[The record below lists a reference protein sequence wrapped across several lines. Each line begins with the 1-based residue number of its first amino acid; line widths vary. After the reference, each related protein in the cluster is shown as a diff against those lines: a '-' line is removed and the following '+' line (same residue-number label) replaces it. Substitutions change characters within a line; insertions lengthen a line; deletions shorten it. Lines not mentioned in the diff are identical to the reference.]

1 MSKPFKDSLLAS
13 TVLDIFDMKQRMR
26 QGTFNLFLW
35 KNKPLDMSMA
45 CTTPG
50 LFEEQPSQIDS
61 THEEASETSQ
71 KNFMEINKLIQRINY
86 YKKKEGEEDNKEWID
101 KHCNE
106 AIFQQ
111 LLQLYLNCEY
121 AMLEVTLPSWPYT
134 VLYMDLL
141 YDDIKDEY
149 IFPKNLNEEF
159 QRKTGLKSQATD
171 AQIFQQ
177 LYDKAVNANSP
188 VVSNRPGYEP
198 RDPQLTQFMDPAV
211 MR

>member
-106 AIFQQ
+106 AIF
-111 LLQLYLNCEY
+111 
-121 AMLEVTLPSWPYT
+121 
-134 VLYMDLL
+134 
-141 YDDIKDEY
+141 
-149 IFPKNLNEEF
+149 
-159 QRKTGLKSQATD
+159 
-171 AQIFQQ
+171 
-177 LYDKAVNANSP
+177 
-188 VVSNRPGYEP
+188 
-198 RDPQLTQFMDPAV
+198 
-211 MR
+211 